1 MPRQDADRQAPRRTP
16 AIAAALKAGRVHLL
30 CLCIVALVA
39 ATGLHVR
46 LRDMV
51 LDARFHAN
59 TRAPAA
65 DIAMV
70 EIDPRSIAAIGR
82 WPWPR
87 SLHADL
93 VRKLGEAG
101 VTEIAFDVDFSARST
116 DADDRAFTDALRK
129 AGGGVILATFR
140 QAGETA
146 EGKPASYV
154 NRPLPAFE
162 SNAWQGL
169 VNVMPDRDGAVRRF
183 TFGATID
190 GVFVPSIAALL
201 TGRHEPAAPEFRIDF
216 GIDRQAVPGVSFID
230 VLRDEP
236 AALAALRGKKVLVSG
251 TAAELGDR
259 FVIPNGHII
268 PGALLQIL
276 AAESIFQNRT
286 LQTTAPALAFALA
299 LLPLGAALLM
309 RRRRGSARI
318 AAVICTAVAAEA
330 AAAAVQI
337 AYPVAV
343 DTSLLLVAAAA
354 CALIILVDEV
364 DIRGL
369 LRQAAER
376 RFHNVAMSLSDGL
389 VCLDGEGRITM
400 ANEAATRIF
409 GVAAADIKGRPFADL
424 LAPEAD
430 APSVPGASGLFEP
443 GNRIVEQLGRR
454 AGGELFPLESSW
466 SIWETPSGR
475 HYGVVL
481 RDISERRRQQER
493 IRYLAENDVVSG
505 LPNHNRLIAALDEA
519 LRDGRRHRLML
530 AGLPNFDRM
539 RDLEG
544 QDFADALV
552 RAAAARLRALAPD
565 ATLLSRP
572 ESDEFA
578 VLLQGDE
585 AAANRLAVRIIADF
599 RSSPLEFSG
608 RTLRMPLFLGHA
620 GCEDAAASQL
630 WLGNARFALAQART
644 HEQEAPVAFA
654 MPMREEVEKRV
665 ALEARLRL
673 ALAAGEFELFYQ
685 PQVDLRTRAIIGA
698 EALIRWRHPER
709 GYVSPGEF
717 MPVVNGTSL
726 SEGVAAWVLETAIRQ
741 AAIWQKQGTP
751 IRVGVNLAQSQFA
764 AGSLVADVAR
774 LLDAT
779 GLAPGLVELEVTEDI
794 ILDDISRVR
803 TILAALRDLGLL
815 IAFDDF
821 GTGYGSLTSLRDFPL
836 DVIKIDQTF
845 VRTLAPGT
853 ENAAIV
859 AATIELGHAL
869 GHGLIAEGI
878 EDEAIAA
885 LLSRMGCEEGQGYL
899 FGRPMP
905 ARELEANWLRR
916 AA

>member
-1 MPRQDADRQAPRRTP
+1 MPRRDADRQAPGWRP
-16 AIAAALKAGRVHLL
+16 AIAAALKAGRLHLL

-39 ATGLHVR
+39 ATGLHLR

-51 LDARFHAN
+51 MDARFHAA

-65 DIAMV
+65 DIAMI

-93 VRKLGEAG
+93 VRKLGDAG
-101 VTEIAFDVDFSARST
+101 VAEIAFDVDFSARSS
-116 DADDRAFTDALRK
+116 DADDRAFAEALRQV
-129 AGGGVILATFR
+129 GGGVILAAFR

-146 EGKPASYV
+146 DGTLVSYV
-154 NRPLPAFE
+154 NRPLPIFE

-169 VNVMPDRDGAVRRF
+169 VNVVPDRDGAVRRF

-190 GVFVPSIAALL
+190 GAFVPSIAALL
-201 TGRHEPAAPEFRIDF
+201 TGRHEPDAPEFRIDF
-216 GIDRQAVPGVSFID
+216 GIDRNAVPGVSAID
-230 VLRDEP
+230 VLRGEP
-236 AALAALRGKKVLVSG
+236 ATLAALRGKKVLVAG

-259 FVIPNGHII
+259 FVIPNGNII

-286 LQTTAPALAFALA
+286 LKTTAPALAFALA

-309 RRRRGSARI
+309 RRRRASIRI
-318 AAVICTAVAAEA
+318 AAVMTLALAAEA
-330 AAAAVQI
+330 AATAVQM
-337 AYPVAV
+337 AYPVAI
-343 DTSLLLVAAAA
+343 DTSLLLVAAVA
-354 CALIILVDEV
+354 CVLIILIDEV

-369 LRQAAER
+369 LQQAAER

-409 GVAAADIKGRPFADL
+409 GVAAADIKGRPFTDL

-430 APSVPGASGLFEP
+430 PSLPVPAGAAEA

-475 HYGVVL
+475 QYGVVL

-519 LRDGRRHRLML
+519 LRDGRPHRLML

-552 RAAAARLRALAPD
+552 RAAAARLRALTPD
-565 ATLLSRP
+565 AILLSRP

-578 VLLQGDE
+578 VLLRGDE
-585 AAANRLAVRIIADF
+585 VAAHQLAGRIIADF
-599 RSSPLEFSG
+599 RSSPLGFGG
-608 RTLRMPLFLGHA
+608 RTLRVPLFVGHA
-620 GCEDAAASQL
+620 GCDHAGAAQL
-630 WLGNARFALAQART
+630 WLGNARFALAQARVA
-644 HEQEAPVAFA
+644 HEQEGPVAFTR
-654 MPMREEVEKRV
+654 PMREEVEKRV
-665 ALEARLRL
+665 TLEARLRH

-717 MPVVNGTSL
+717 MPLVNGTSL
-726 SEGVAAWVLETAIRQ
+726 SEGVAGWVLETAMRQ
-741 AAIWQKQGTP
+741 AAAWQRQGAP
-751 IRVGVNLAQSQFA
+751 IRIGINLAQSQFA
-764 AGSLVADVAR
+764 AGSLVADVTR
-774 LLDAT
+774 LLEAT
-779 GLAPGLVELEVTEDI
+779 GLQPGLVELEVTEDI
-794 ILDDISRVR
+794 ILDDLNRVR
-803 TILAALRDLGLL
+803 TILAALRELGLG

-836 DVIKIDQTF
+836 DVIKVDQTF

-869 GHGLIAEGI
+869 GHSLIAEGI
-878 EDEAIAA
+878 EDEATAA
-885 LLSRMGCEEGQGYL
+885 LLTRMGCEEGQGYL

-905 ARELEANWLRR
+905 ARELEASWLRR